1 MSPLNTTSCRPLIT
15 AGLTS
20 PLGVPVG
27 QSSGRPYYM
36 HSIAAEALSLAMYG
50 EGRLDYCSLMDDSF
64 TTKAPWATCAET
76 FLFGGHLADSSV
88 PLPKTFG

>member
-1 MSPLNTTSCRPLIT
+1 MGVRNIDNIPRKMPHALPRVHRLHPLSTLSFKSPITT
-15 AGLTS
+15 GLT
-20 PLGVPVG
+20 PTLCVPVG

-64 TTKAPWATCAET
+64 KPGYNSLIT
-76 FLFGGHLADSSV
+76 
-88 PLPKTFG
+88 